1 MDGSMVKEME
11 ERYIAVRKDTEIA
24 SVTMVVGDGG
34 AEEPGLWT
42 PYLFHSQQEDR
53 SEADGIG

>member
-1 MDGSMVKEME
+1 MVKEME